1 MIDKGM
7 VSTVSADG
15 KTATVVPAFSGPSVT
30 FPLVVPFFLAGSL
43 TVKMPVV
50 YATFPDNTGVIL
62 ARMDGE
68 WNRELSG
75 DLNGNRGRP
84 QDRGRP
90 KLQHP
95 HPWRRGVWRRQHER
109 AAVRRGTHDIHCPMG
124 AEGIYCVPVLDRP
137 IQRLFH
143 IAGPESGQ

>member
-7 VSTVSADG
+7 VSAVGDDG
-15 KTATVVPAFSGPSVT
+15 KTATVVPAFSGASVT

-68 WNRELSG
+68 WNRNLAG
-75 DLNGNRGRP
+75 DLI
-84 QDRGRP
+84 
-90 KLQHP
+90 
-95 HPWRRGVWRRQHER
+95 V
-109 AAVRRGTHDIHCPMG
+109 RGTVTAGDIKTG
-124 AEGIYCVPVLDRP
+124 AVPSYNAHTHGGV
-137 IQRLFH
+137 
-143 IAGPESGQ
+143 ESGGGSTSGPQ

>member
-15 KTATVVPAFSGPSVT
+15 KAATVVPAFSGSSVT

-68 WNRELSG
+68 WNREIAG
-75 DLNGNRGRP
+75 DLTIKGTATVSDIKTGAVQSYNT
-84 QDRGRP
+84 
-90 KLQHP
+90 HT
-95 HPWRRGVWRRQHER
+95 HSGVQS
-109 AAVRRGTHDIHCPMG
+109 GTSSTG
-124 AEGIYCVPVLDRP
+124 T
-137 IQRLFH
+137 
-143 IAGPESGQ
+143 PE

>member
-15 KTATVVPAFSGPSVT
+15 KAATVVPAFSGPSVT

-75 DLNGNRGRP
+75 DLTIKGMATVGDLKTGAVPSYNTHTHG
-84 QDRGRP
+84 
-90 KLQHP
+90 
-95 HPWRRGVWRRQHER
+95 GV
-109 AAVRRGTHDIHCPMG
+109 
-124 AEGIYCVPVLDRP
+124 
-137 IQRLFH
+137 
-143 IAGPESGQ
+143 ESGGGSTSGPQ

>member
-15 KTATVVPAFSGPSVT
+15 KTATVVPAFSGSSVT

-75 DLNGNRGRP
+75 DLTIQGTATVGDLKTGAAPNYNTHTNVGVVSGGSDTSGP
-84 QDRGRP
+84 Q
-90 KLQHP
+90 
-95 HPWRRGVWRRQHER
+95 
-109 AAVRRGTHDIHCPMG
+109 
-124 AEGIYCVPVLDRP
+124 
-137 IQRLFH
+137 
-143 IAGPESGQ
+143 